1 MSVRVDKLQPHHLVE
16 LIERKAKSYAGP
28 VLTERQVE
36 SLAVSAHSH
45 AVFVNDRLMMC
56 AGVQEY
62 WRNRGEAW
70 AVLDPLCRRDF
81 LAIHNVVKRFFDIC
95 PITRIEAA
103 VDVDF
108 KPGHRWV
115 KLLGFD
121 LDAKVLKNY
130 LPDGKDV
137 SLYSRVRA
145 A

>member
-1 MSVRVDKLQPHHLVE
+1 MNVKVEKLQPEHLIE

-28 VLTERQVE
+28 ILTERQVE
-36 SLAVSAHSH
+36 SLAVSDHSH
-45 AVFVNDRLMMC
+45 AVFVDGRLMMC

-70 AVLDPLCRRDF
+70 AVLDPLCKRDF
-81 LAIHNVVKRFFDIC
+81 MAIHNVVKRFFEIC
-95 PITRIEAA
+95 PVDRIEAA
-103 VDVDF
+103 VDISF

-115 KLLGFD
+115 KLLGFTME
-121 LDAKVLKNY
+121 AERLKKY